1 MAWKPNHAAPIC
13 PQICEQMCV
22 RVAKGSLEP
31 HSKLLSVR
39 ELAVTLGV
47 NPNTVQR
54 SYELLEQQGVL
65 YSVPGVGWY
74 VSEDTAVAKVAVEQL
89 IREHTAAYFAEMEVL
104 GLDTTATK
112 QVIKEWE
119 A

>member
-1 MAWKPNHAAPIC
+1 MGWKPDRSAPIC

-22 RVAKGSLEP
+22 RVANGSLEP

-39 ELAVTLGV
+39 ELAVLLGV

-54 SYELLEQQGVL
+54 SYEQLEQQGVL
-65 YSVPGVGWY
+65 YSVPGIGWY
-74 VSEDTAVAKVAVEQL
+74 VSADTTAAKGVITQL
-89 IREHTAAYFAEMEVL
+89 IQEHTAAYIKEMENL
-104 GLDTTATK
+104 GLDAAATK